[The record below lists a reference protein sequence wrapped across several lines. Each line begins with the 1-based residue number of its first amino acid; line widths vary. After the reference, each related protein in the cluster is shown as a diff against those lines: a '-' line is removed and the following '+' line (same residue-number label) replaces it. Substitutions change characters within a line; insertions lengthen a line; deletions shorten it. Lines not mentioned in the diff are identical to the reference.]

1 MGRVQQLILGG
12 ARSGKSR
19 LAERLATESGSEVVY
34 IATAS
39 RRDDDPEMAAR
50 IERHQQRRPR
60 DWRLVEEPLGLA
72 RTLQQYQGGERC
84 LIVDCLT
91 LWLSN
96 LLLTDDA
103 VHFEPELE
111 ALLELLPRL
120 QGDLILVANEVGMGI
135 VPMGVLSRRFQD
147 ESGWMQQRVAALVDR
162 VVLTVAGL
170 PMTLKGE
177 PL

>member
-1 MGRVQQLILGG
+1 VQQLILGG

-19 LAERLATESGSEVVY
+19 LAERLAAESGGEVVY
-34 IATAS
+34 VATAS
-39 RRDDDPEMAAR
+39 RRDDDPEMISR
-50 IERHQQRRPR
+50 IEQHRQRRPGE
-60 DWRLVEEPLGLA
+60 WLLVEEPLCLA
-72 RTLQQYQGGERC
+72 GVLQQHQGKGRC

-103 VHFEPELE
+103 VHLDPELE

-120 QGDLILVANEVGMGI
+120 EGDLVLVANEVGMGI
-135 VPMGVLSRRFQD
+135 VPMGALSRRFQD
-147 ESGWMQQRVAALVDR
+147 ESGWLQQRVAALVDR

-170 PMTLKGE
+170 PMTLKGD